1 MSHKSLERLV
11 NASFLRGMKCVGWI
25 IHQRLLAKQRE
36 GPSEHDGYYNLVD
49 RGSGI

>member
-1 MSHKSLERLV
+1 MSHKSLEILV

-25 IHQRLLAKQRE
+25 ILQRLLAKRE
-36 GPSEHDGYYNLVD
+36 GPSSNDGYYNLVD